1 MASAL
6 LLASDEA
13 LSIRSGRRVPV
24 DHYYGKQTNKKMKP
38 FKNHSKFCGIAASV

>member
-24 DHYYGKQTNKKMKP
+24 DHYYGKHKQTKR
-38 FKNHSKFCGIAASV
+38 